1 MNKLFIVLSVLAFA
15 SSAKA
20 AQFLAFPESG
30 QYTIR
35 CQAAET
41 AGGGTLDPTT
51 GTSEISFER
60 VDAGNE
66 VELARL
72 QVDPSTGMAV
82 AVVTVAVTPGNDAEV
97 ACFAL
102 DRSGN
107 RSERSVDS
115 AVADFTAPGAP
126 VMSQP

>member
-1 MNKLFIVLSVLAFA
+1 MRKLFIGLCVLTFA

-20 AQFLAFPESG
+20 AQFLSFPESG

-41 AGGGTLDPTT
+41 AGGGSLDPNT
-51 GTSEISFER
+51 GTFEVAFER
-60 VDAGNE
+60 VDVGNE

-82 AVVTVAVTPGNDAEV
+82 AVLTIQVTPGSDAEV

-107 RSERSVDS
+107 RSVRSVDS
-115 AVADFTAPGAP
+115 KVMDFTVPGAP
-126 VMSQP
+126 VLQP